1 MEGGR
6 RGAGAQR
13 CDCNAT
19 VVGLIATRRNKLL
32 LINIFFSSL
41 WHQGKSIALSSDT
54 QHAIAQKIGGKWGNG
69 FVNRKPVF
77 IFTFFSFILYCAYS
91 WVGRENIVSNT
102 PFKTCRVPPLN
113 AALYLVT
120 KARK

>member
-41 WHQGKSIALSSDT
+41 WHQGKSIVLTLNT
-54 QHAIAQKIGGKWGNG
+54 QYLKKSVEGGKWIY
-69 FVNRKPVF
+69 K
-77 IFTFFSFILYCAYS
+77 
-91 WVGRENIVSNT
+91 
-102 PFKTCRVPPLN
+102 
-113 AALYLVT
+113 
-120 KARK
+120 